1 MQPEAGGV
9 QEPNPT
15 AVAANFVRQYYTVLA
30 QRPQDLH
37 RFHAGPSRLSHGTLS
52 DFHEADSQ
60 GLSAAVAAQNY
71 EGVVPAVD
79 SVAAQESL
87 GGGLVIMVTG
97 TLTWSGKP
105 ASRFAHTFFLARQEK
120 GFFVLNDILR
130 LEKGAPGA
138 GPPAAT
144 AAPTPKSTPAEMK
157 APAPAAAAAAA
168 AASAAHVAASKAT
181 APKASKQAAAPVRKE
196 EKEPAP
202 RSAEDLKNLT
212 YAQRLKIASKKEAGG
227 GLEGAA
233 PAKATPAAAQAGA
246 PPRGGGDKLAGG
258 GAPTSVFVRNLPV
271 AVAPEQVLELF
282 AAFGPIRG
290 GAGGVTIK
298 VQKTNS
304 YAFVDFETR
313 EAAAAAIASALAL
326 DGCDLTVEEK
336 KPQAPKASRPRGRG
350 GKGGAASG
358 VPNSRPRPA
367 MNGGRTVAP
376 HA

>member
-1 MQPEAGGV
+1 MQPQAGGA
-9 QEPNPT
+9 QEPDPT

-87 GGGLVIMVTG
+87 GGGLVIMATG

-105 ASRFAHTFFLARQEK
+105 ALRFAHTFFLARQEK

-130 LEKGAPGA
+130 LEKSASDA
-138 GPPAAT
+138 APPAAT
-144 AAPTPKSTPAEMK
+144 AAQTPKPTPAEKK
-157 APAPAAAAAAA
+157 APAPAAAAAA
-168 AASAAHVAASKAT
+168 SAAYVAASKAT
-181 APKASKQAAAPVRKE
+181 APKASKQAAAPARKE

-202 RSAEDLKNLT
+202 RSAGDLKNLT
-212 YAQRLKIASKKEAGG
+212 YAQRLKIASKKEAGVRV
-227 GLEGAA
+227 EGAA
-233 PAKATPAAAQAGA
+233 PAKATPAAAQTGA

-271 AVAPEQVLELF
+271 VVAPEQVLGLF
-282 AAFGPIRG
+282 EAFGPIRG
-290 GAGGVTIK
+290 GAGGITIK
-298 VQKTNS
+298 AQKTNS

-313 EAAAAAIASALAL
+313 GAAAAAIASALVL
-326 DGCDLTVEEK
+326 DGCDLAVEEK

-358 VPNSRPRPA
+358 LPNSRPRPA
-367 MNGGRTVAP
+367 MNGGRPVAP